1 MAKKPSGLGRG
12 LGELMEDN
20 APEIH
25 GGGTV
30 VKREGAESIVITPTS
45 GGPLDT
51 AQVKKP
57 KGLYDDLPK
66 TNSLKANFKN
76 FK

>member
-30 VKREGAESIVITPTS
+30 VKREGGESIVITPTS